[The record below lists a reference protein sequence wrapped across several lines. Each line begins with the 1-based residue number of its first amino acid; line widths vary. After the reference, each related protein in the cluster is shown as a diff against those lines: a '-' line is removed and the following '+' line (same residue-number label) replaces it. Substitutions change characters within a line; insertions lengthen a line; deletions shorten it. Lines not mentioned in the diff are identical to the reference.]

1 MKGYAFF
8 DFDNT
13 IIHGDAG
20 PMFGAWMFRKR
31 RAHVEKKHRRPIA
44 AARKTAMWAR
54 VLPFVGWMT
63 VQSGLYKVGA
73 VRRSTVVLNAY
84 RGLKGVPVAPLDSLL
99 EEFAQEHI
107 PGMIYPHIVKEME
120 RHIAEGRE
128 CVIITTGMEIL
139 VSKCMD
145 FLPEGVQLI
154 GCRLDQK
161 RGRLTGKVVSGPLY
175 GADKANIIQAYCDA
189 AGVDVND
196 CWAYSDHYSD
206 YHMLEAVG
214 HGVCVNPRGRLTRL
228 AEEKNWTIMRPT
240 SAYEKTGE

>member
-54 VLPFVGWMT
+54 VLPFVGWMS

-107 PGMIYPHIVKEME
+107 PAMIYPHIVKEME

-175 GADKANIIQAYCDA
+175 GADKANIMLAFCQGSD
-189 AGVDVND
+189 VDPAD

-206 YHMLEAVG
+206 KHMMEAVG
-214 HGVCVNPRGRLTRL
+214 HGVCVNPRSRLRSL
-228 AEEKNWTIMRPT
+228 AKKNGWQVLDLPDP
-240 SAYEKTGE
+240 SK